1 MDSQDEASEAGASAP
16 ASDAGF
22 VFSRWREISSFVGQL
37 GLRHGEPD
45 REDQII
51 CGGCKKPREGRE
63 EGARRGRRMTGGR
76 E

>member
-1 MDSQDEASEAGASAP
+1 MDSQDEASEAGASTP

-51 CGGCKKPREGRE
+51 CGGCKKPRGRK
-63 EGARRGRRMTGGR
+63 GGRDKKRMTGGR
-76 E
+76 K

>member
-22 VFSRWREISSFVGQL
+22 LLCRWREISSFVGQL

-51 CGGCKKPREGRE
+51 CGGCKKPGRRQGHEE
-63 EGARRGRRMTGGR
+63 EGG
-76 E
+76 

>member
-51 CGGCKKPREGRE
+51 CGGLQEARAK